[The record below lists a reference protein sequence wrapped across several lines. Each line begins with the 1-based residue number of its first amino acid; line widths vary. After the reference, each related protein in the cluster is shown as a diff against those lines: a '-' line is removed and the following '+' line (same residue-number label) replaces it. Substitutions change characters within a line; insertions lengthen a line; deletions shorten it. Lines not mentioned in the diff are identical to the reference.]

1 MKRRVASLD
10 TEEAKWNKIREEV
23 EVRRQRHSRK
33 LHTFLAFFHSPYIEQ
48 SFTK

>member
-33 LHTFLAFFHSPYIEQ
+33 LHTFLAFLIG
-48 SFTK
+48 